1 MMPALR
7 HEMPAGLASQ
17 TMTAEERIE
26 SLLLVVA
33 CALTRQQPHKVAP
46 WLNS

>member
-7 HEMPAGLASQ
+7 GDMPAGLSAQ

-26 SLLLVVA
+26 ALLLVVA
-33 CALTRQQPHKVAP
+33 CALTHQQPHRVAP